1 MDPQIGVSAY
11 RIDLGIVHP
20 DEHGRYLA
28 GVECDGAMYHSSA
41 FARERDK
48 IRQGMLEKLG
58 WTLFRIWSTDWWQNK
73 AKALEN
79 IDRALR
85 RHLQADRQ
93 HRAEQEKNKAETK
106 TIDQK
111 IQAQV
116 DAMQAEIDDT
126 PPAPREVLILPNPPD
141 GRQKLHITDGEQRE
155 LDFEQENAEAG
166 ESPISDTDNID
177 KKIKKELKSLQ
188 DSLNDFPPAYR
199 EREIKFPPI
208 PPTQAENRREVPDN
222 MKFDTRGKVWWQPK
236 GELGENECLMVLVPE
251 GITIKSRD
259 QYLTFLQQ
267 KIEALV
273 QELMDDPIGMTGK
286 ETPVAAVQWILN
298 ETIPH
303 QVIWQPNAGTPKEWA
318 QWIMDSLEASDGWT
332 IIKTVTHADSEYE
345 KVKEQDI
352 SHDAPLEE
360 VLYTLMA
367 IAY

>member
-1 MDPQIGVSAY
+1 M
-11 RIDLGIVHP
+11 
-20 DEHGRYLA
+20 LA
-28 GVECDGAMYHSSA
+28 
-41 FARERDK
+41 
-48 IRQGMLEKLG
+48 
-58 WTLFRIWSTDWWQNK
+58 
-73 AKALEN
+73 
-79 IDRALR
+79 
-85 RHLQADRQ
+85 
-93 HRAEQEKNKAETK
+93 NKAELK
-106 TIDQK
+106 F
-111 IQAQV
+111 V
-116 DAMQAEIDDT
+116 
-126 PPAPREVLILPNPPD
+126 
-141 GRQKLHITDGEQRE
+141 QRE
-155 LDFEQENAEAG
+155 EAESG

-222 MKFDTRGKVWWQPK
+222 MKFDTRGMVWWQPK

-273 QELMDDPIGMTGK
+273 QEVMDDPIGMTGK
-286 ETPVAAVQWILN
+286 ETSVAAVQWILDK
-298 ETIPH
+298 TIPH
-303 QVIWQPNAGTPKEWA
+303 QVVWQPKCRDAKEWA
-318 QWIMDSLEASDGWT
+318 QWILDSLEASDGWT